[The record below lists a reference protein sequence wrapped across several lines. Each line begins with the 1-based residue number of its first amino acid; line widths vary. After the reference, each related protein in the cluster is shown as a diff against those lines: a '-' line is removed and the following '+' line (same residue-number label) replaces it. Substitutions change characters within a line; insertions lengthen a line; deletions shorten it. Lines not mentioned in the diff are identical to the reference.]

1 MNYEFE
7 QSPFSRAVL
16 TSVFV
21 GFVATIICLIYNI
34 IFRESTGYKPADFIN
49 VSSLIFAVNIVFFV
63 IGMIF
68 FAFHKNG
75 KKGDLLFGVLFAV
88 LTLVCI
94 WLASGAT
101 MMHDRVLSS
110 EFRTL
115 LIGVIAIIGIGA
127 AFFVPYLFNHKKFTD
142 AVI

>member
-21 GFVATIICLIYNI
+21 GFVATIVCLVYNI
-34 IFRESTGYKPADFIN
+34 IFRESTGYQPADFIN
-49 VSSLIFAVNIVFFV
+49 VSSLIFAVNIIFFLIGMLFFV
-63 IGMIF
+63 
-68 FAFHKNG
+68 FHKNG
-75 KKGDLLFGVLFAV
+75 KKGDLFFGVLFGVL
-88 LTLVCI
+88 TLLCI
-94 WLASGAT
+94 WGASSVT
-101 MMHDRVLSS
+101 MMNNRVLSH

-115 LIGVIAIIGIGA
+115 LIGVIAIMGIGA